1 MCVVSLSLFQG
12 DAEAVKELLDQ
23 GADPN
28 MKDNAGWTPLV
39 RLKQRLTGQKLYL
52 SRAKHYL
59 LALSSIKQA
68 NVAALRHDDT

>member
-1 MCVVSLSLFQG
+1 MLFQG

-39 RLKQRLTGQKLYL
+39 ILKQGLTGGGKLFKYSHVVFIVPPPQIDKHIQPCFLFL
-52 SRAKHYL
+52 SCE
-59 LALSSIKQA
+59 
-68 NVAALRHDDT
+68 V

>member
-1 MCVVSLSLFQG
+1 MCVVFMSLFQG

-39 RLKQRLTGQKLYL
+39 ILKQGLAGQKLYL
-52 SRAKHYL
+52 SRATYYL
-59 LALSSIKQA
+59 LGPL
-68 NVAALRHDDT
+68 LH

>member
-12 DAEAVKELLDQ
+12 DGEAVKELLDQ

-39 RLKQRLTGQKLYL
+39 ILKHGLAGQKLYL
-52 SRAKHYL
+52 SRATHYL
-59 LALSSIKQA
+59 LALCSIKQA
-68 NVAALRHDDT
+68 NAAALRHDDT